1 MEIRHLTAWGLA
13 NGITEARRK
22 DIKAW
27 KNPYSEGLCR
37 RARDFADERE
47 NFPSTERTPKQQL
60 KRLPADTASCFTKK
74 QKNNTDY

>member
-27 KNPYSEGLCR
+27 KNPYSEELCR
-37 RARDFADERE
+37 RARKLSEYRKNPE
-47 NFPSTERTPKQQL
+47 
-60 KRLPADTASCFTKK
+60 TAVKAAARG
-74 QKNNTDY
+74 YGIVLY